1 MVQMRTVTWVGG
13 GERDGRGR
21 CPPLDRSRGGS
32 DCRMVRRRGGR
43 YGRRRYTLDGSGGG
57 RGLGGE
63 VLELG
68 GVKLEGE
75 VGDLLLEDGILE
87 VRSLKLGLRG
97 CQSFFKEEDCPL
109 EALELEGER
118 VEGLLGRARREVG

>member
-1 MVQMRTVTWVGG
+1 M
-13 GERDGRGR
+13 
-21 CPPLDRSRGGS
+21 
-32 DCRMVRRRGGR
+32 
-43 YGRRRYTLDGSGGG
+43 
-57 RGLGGE
+57 
-63 VLELG
+63 ELG